1 VRAAAEGQDLAGY
14 VLIVQETTFLNAND
28 QYDLGGAL
36 PYPPVWELQG
46 AGTVTSEPSGPEIP
60 APEIP
65 APEIPAP
72 EIPRPE
78 IPPPWFNVR
87 LTFADGARI
96 DVLAVVD
103 DGQIA
108 IEDLHADPPLP
119 LGGFAVLAERIGD
132 PLEDACRV
140 ATPPPAPDEPETAP
154 PCAGGHA
161 DAPGPGRR
169 RRARPA
175 VPRGSAGRQMA
186 ADAYRAAQQ
195 NGRDPVLAVMAATG
209 RSRRKSLRLIAGA
222 RDEGYLAPRHNRR
235 RPEPGAV
242 QRTVTT
248 PASG

>member
-1 VRAAAEGQDLAGY
+1 

-46 AGTVTSEPSGPEIP
+46 AGTVTAEPSGSEIPGPEIP
-60 APEIP
+60 GPNV
-65 APEIPAP
+65 
-72 EIPRPE
+72 
-78 IPPPWFNVR
+78 PPPWFNVR

-119 LGGFAVLAERIGD
+119 LGGFAVLAERIED
-132 PLEDACRV
+132 PLEEACRV
-140 ATPPPAPDEPETAP
+140 ATPPPAPDEPEPAP
-154 PCAGGHA
+154 PCVGGHA
-161 DAPGPGRR
+161 DAPGPGR

-175 VPRGSAGRQMA
+175 VPRGSAGRRMA

-195 NGRDPVLAVMAATG
+195 DGRDPVLAVMAATG

-242 QRTVTT
+242 QRKVTT
-248 PASG
+248 RASG

>member
-1 VRAAAEGQDLAGY
+1 

-46 AGTVTSEPSGPEIP
+46 AGTVTSEPSGPEITG
-60 APEIP
+60 PEIP
-65 APEIPAP
+65 VPDV
-72 EIPRPE
+72 
-78 IPPPWFNVR
+78 PPPWFNVR

-103 DGQIA
+103 DGEIA

-119 LGGFAVLAERIGD
+119 LGGFAVLAERIED

-140 ATPPPAPDEPETAP
+140 ATPPPAPDEPEPAP
-154 PCAGGHA
+154 PCVGGHA
-161 DAPGPGRR
+161 DAPGPGR

-175 VPRGSAGRQMA
+175 VPRGSAGRRMA

-195 NGRDPVLAVMAATG
+195 DGRDPVLAVMAATG

-242 QRTVTT
+242 QGKVTT
-248 PASG
+248 RASG